1 MPDKI
6 LRNNRGIALLVTLT
20 IITVLIAVALEM
32 NRKTRSVVFS
42 AAANRDRITLS
53 QMASSGIELAKTL
66 LIKDKNNSNHD
77 SLQEEWADPEKISEI
92 LQDIPFEDGTI
103 TLTITDELGKIQI
116 NSLVTYPEGH
126 AFNEPQRDMWHR
138 FLTLLI
144 SQNESIEDLEPDMII
159 NSVKDWIDSGDDE
172 AITGLN
178 GAESDYYQELA
189 PPYVCRNGPFVHIG
203 ELALIRGVTTEYVQ
217 LAGGV
222 SGISNYMTVFGM
234 SETGNNKFTYEG
246 KININTA
253 DLPVLAAIVP
263 AENPELAQAIYD
275 YRLETSNDE
284 YIHDL
289 SSTTWYKQVP
299 GLSDVEIDAKIITTA
314 SDFFRIESI
323 GTLHEINMKI
333 TAIVEREQNKKTGKW
348 ECRVLSWKTE

>member
-6 LRNNRGIALLVTLT
+6 LGNNRGIALLVTLT
-20 IITVLIAVALEM
+20 IVTVLIAVALEM

-42 AAANRDRITLS
+42 AAASRDRITLS
-53 QMASSGIELAKTL
+53 HMASSGIDIAKAM
-66 LIKDKNNSNHD
+66 LITDKNNSNHD
-77 SLQEEWADPEKISEI
+77 SLQEEWADSKKISEL

-103 TLTITDELGKIQI
+103 KLTITDELGKIQI

-126 AFNEPQRDMWHR
+126 AFNESQRDMWHR

-144 SQNESIEDLEPDMII
+144 SQNESLEDLEPDMII

-178 GAESDYYQELA
+178 GAESDYYQELD
-189 PPYVCRNGPFVHIG
+189 PPYACRNAPFIHIG
-203 ELALIRGVTTEYVQ
+203 ELALIRGITTEYLQ

-222 SGISNYMTVFGM
+222 SGISRYMTVFGM
-234 SETGNNKFTYEG
+234 TETNNKKFTYKG

-253 DLPVLAAIVP
+253 DLPVITAILP
-263 AENPELAQAIYD
+263 SGDPELAQAIYD
-275 YRLETSNDE
+275 YRLETSDSE

-289 SSTTWYKQVP
+289 SSITWYKKVP
-299 GLSDVEIDAKIITTA
+299 GLNDVEIDSNIITTA
-314 SDFFRIESI
+314 SDFFRIESLA
-323 GTLHEINMKI
+323 TLNEMKMKI
-333 TAIVEREQNKKTGKW
+333 TAIVERENNKKTGKW
-348 ECRVLSWKTE
+348 ECRVLSWETE

>member
-6 LRNNRGIALLVTLT
+6 LGNNRGIALLVTLT
-20 IITVLIAVALEM
+20 IVTVLIAVALEM

-42 AAANRDRITLS
+42 AAASRDRITLS
-53 QMASSGIELAKTL
+53 HMASSGIDIAKAM
-66 LIKDKNNSNHD
+66 LITDKNNSNHD
-77 SLQEEWADPEKISEI
+77 SLQEEWADSKKISEL

-103 TLTITDELGKIQI
+103 KLTITDELGKIQI

-126 AFNEPQRDMWHR
+126 AFNESQRDMWHR

-144 SQNESIEDLEPDMII
+144 SQNESLEDLEPDMII

-178 GAESDYYQELA
+178 GAESDYYQELD
-189 PPYVCRNGPFVHIG
+189 PPYVCRNAPFIHIG
-203 ELALIRGVTTEYVQ
+203 ELALIRGITTEYLQ

-222 SGISNYMTVFGM
+222 SGISRYMTVFGM
-234 SETGNNKFTYEG
+234 TETNNKKFTYKG

-253 DLPVLAAIVP
+253 DLPVITAILP
-263 AENPELAQAIYD
+263 SGDPELAQAIYD
-275 YRLETSNDE
+275 YRLETSDSE

-289 SSTTWYKQVP
+289 SSITWYKKVP
-299 GLSDVEIDAKIITTA
+299 GLNDVEIDSNIITTA
-314 SDFFRIESI
+314 SDFFRIESLA
-323 GTLHEINMKI
+323 TLNEMKMKI
-333 TAIVEREQNKKTGKW
+333 TAIVERENNKKTGKW
-348 ECRVLSWKTE
+348 ECRVLSWETE

>member
-6 LRNNRGIALLVTLT
+6 LRNNRGMALLITLT

-42 AAANRDRITLS
+42 AAAGRDRITLS
-53 QMASSGIELAKTL
+53 HMASSGIEIAKAM
-66 LIKDKNNSNHD
+66 LIRDKNNSNHD
-77 SLQEEWADPEKISEI
+77 SLQEEWADPEKISEV
-92 LQDIPFEDGTI
+92 LEDIPFEDGAI

-116 NSLVTYPEGH
+116 NSLVTYPEGQ
-126 AFNEPQRDMWHR
+126 AFNESQRDMWYR

-144 SQNESIEDLEPDMII
+144 SQNDSFEDLEPDMII

-178 GAESDYYQELA
+178 GAESDYYQELD
-189 PPYVCRNGPFVHIG
+189 PPYVCRNGPLIHIG
-203 ELALIRGVTTEYVQ
+203 ELALIRGVTTEYFQ

-222 SGISNYMTVFGM
+222 SGISRYMTVFGM
-234 SETGNNKFTYEG
+234 SEMDNNKFTYEG

-253 DLPVLAAIVP
+253 DLPVLAALLP
-263 AENPELAQAIYD
+263 LENPELAQAIYD
-275 YRLETSNDE
+275 YRLETSDSE

-289 SSTTWYKQVP
+289 SGTTWYKQVP
-299 GLSDVEIDAKIITTA
+299 GLSDVEIDPKIITTA
-314 SDFFRIESI
+314 SDFFRIESLA
-323 GTLHEINMKI
+323 TLHEIKMKI
-333 TAIVEREQNKKTGKW
+333 TAIVERKQSKKTGKW
-348 ECRVLSWKTE
+348 ACRVLSRETE

>member
-6 LRNNRGIALLVTLT
+6 LRNNRGMALLMTLT
-20 IITVLIAVALEM
+20 IITVLIAVSLEM

-92 LQDIPFEDGTI
+92 LQDIPFDEGAI

-116 NSLVTYPEGH
+116 NSLVTYPQGH

-144 SQNESIEDLEPDMII
+144 SQNELIEDLEPDMII

-189 PPYVCRNGPFVHIG
+189 PPYDCRNGPFVHIG
-203 ELALIRGVTTEYVQ
+203 ELSLIRGVTTEYVQ

-275 YRLETSNDE
+275 YRVETSDDE

-299 GLSDVEIDAKIITTA
+299 GLSDVEIDPKIITTA
-314 SDFFRIESI
+314 SNFFRIESI

-348 ECRVLSWKTE
+348 ECRVLSWETE

>member
-20 IITVLIAVALEM
+20 IIMVLIAVALEM

-92 LQDIPFEDGTI
+92 LQDIPFEEGTI

-144 SQNESIEDLEPDMII
+144 SQNESIKDLEPDMII

-172 AITGLN
+172 AITGLS
-178 GAESDYYQELA
+178 GAESDYYQELD

-275 YRLETSNDE
+275 YRLETLDDE

-299 GLSDVEIDAKIITTA
+299 GLSDVEIDPKIITTA

-323 GTLHEINMKI
+323 GTLHEINIKI

>member
-1 MPDKI
+1 MTDKI
-6 LRNNRGIALLVTLT
+6 LRNHRGTALLVTVT
-20 IITVLIAVALEM
+20 IITILIAVALEM

-92 LQDIPFEDGTI
+92 LQDIPFEEGAI

-144 SQNESIEDLEPDMII
+144 SQNESIKDLEPDMII

-178 GAESDYYQELA
+178 GAESDYYQELD

-275 YRLETSNDE
+275 YRLETLDDE

-299 GLSDVEIDAKIITTA
+299 GLSDVEIDPKIITTA

-348 ECRVLSWKTE
+348 ECRVLSWKKE

>member
-1 MPDKI
+1 M
-6 LRNNRGIALLVTLT
+6 
-20 IITVLIAVALEM
+20 VLIAVALEM

-92 LQDIPFEDGTI
+92 LQDIPFEEGTI

-144 SQNESIEDLEPDMII
+144 SQNESIKDLEPDMII

-172 AITGLN
+172 AITGLS
-178 GAESDYYQELA
+178 GAESDYYQELD

-275 YRLETSNDE
+275 YRVETSDDE

-299 GLSDVEIDAKIITTA
+299 GLSDVEIDPKIITTA

-323 GTLHEINMKI
+323 GTLHEINIKI

>member
-1 MPDKI
+1 MPDTI
-6 LRNNRGIALLVTLT
+6 LRNNRGMALLVTLT

-53 QMASSGIELAKTL
+53 HMASSGIDIAKAM
-66 LIKDKNNSNHD
+66 LITDKNNSNHD
-77 SLQEEWADPEKISEI
+77 SLQEEWADSEKISEL
-92 LQDIPFEDGTI
+92 LQDIPFEDGAI
-103 TLTITDELGKIQI
+103 KLTITDELGKIQI

-126 AFNEPQRDMWHR
+126 AFNESQRDMWHR

-144 SQNESIEDLEPDMII
+144 SQNESLEDLEPDMII

-178 GAESDYYQELA
+178 GAESDYYQDLD
-189 PPYVCRNGPFVHIG
+189 PPYVCRNTPFIHIG
-203 ELALIRGVTTEYVQ
+203 ELTLIRGITTEYLQ

-222 SGISNYMTVFGM
+222 SGISSYMTVFGM
-234 SETGNNKFTYEG
+234 TETGNNTVAYEG

-253 DLPVLAAIVP
+253 ALPVLTAILP
-263 AENPELAQAIYD
+263 SGNPELAQAIYD
-275 YRLETSNDE
+275 YRLETSDSE

-289 SSTTWYKQVP
+289 SSITWYKKVP
-299 GLSDVEIDAKIITTA
+299 GLNDVEIDSNIITTA
-314 SDFFRIESI
+314 SDFFRIESLA
-323 GTLHEINMKI
+323 TLNEMKMKI
-333 TAIVEREQNKKTGKW
+333 TAIVERENNKKTGKW
-348 ECRVLSWKTE
+348 ECRVLSWETE

>member
-6 LRNNRGIALLVTLT
+6 LRNNRGVALLITLT

-42 AAANRDRITLS
+42 AAASRDRITLS
-53 QMASSGIELAKTL
+53 HMASSGIEIAKAM
-66 LIKDKNNSNHD
+66 LITDKNNSNHD
-77 SLQEEWADPEKISEI
+77 SLQEEWADPEKISEV

-144 SQNESIEDLEPDMII
+144 SQNESLEDLEPDMII

-178 GAESDYYQELA
+178 GAESDYYQELD
-189 PPYVCRNGPFVHIG
+189 PPYACRNGPLVDIG
-203 ELALIRGVTTEYVQ
+203 ELALIRGVTTEYLQ

-222 SGISNYMTVFGM
+222 SGISRYMTVFGM
-234 SETGNNKFTYEG
+234 SETNNNKFTYEG

-253 DLPVLAAIVP
+253 DLPVLAAILP
-263 AENPELAQAIYD
+263 SGHSELAQAIYD
-275 YRLETSNDE
+275 YRLETSDSE
-284 YIHDL
+284 YTHDL
-289 SSTTWYKQVP
+289 SGITWYKKVP
-299 GLSDVEIDAKIITTA
+299 GLSDVEIDPKIITTA
-314 SDFFRIESI
+314 SDFFRIESLA
-323 GTLHEINMKI
+323 TLHEIKMKI
-333 TAIVEREQNKKTGKW
+333 TAIVQRKQNKKTGKW
-348 ECRVLSWKTE
+348 ECRVLSWETE

>member
-6 LRNNRGIALLVTLT
+6 LRNNRGMALLITLT

-42 AAANRDRITLS
+42 AAAGRDRITLS
-53 QMASSGIELAKTL
+53 HMASSGIEIAKAM
-66 LIKDKNNSNHD
+66 LIRDKNNSNHD
-77 SLQEEWADPEKISEI
+77 SLQEEWADPEKISEV
-92 LQDIPFEDGTI
+92 LEDIPFEDGAI

-116 NSLVTYPEGH
+116 NSLVTYPEGQ
-126 AFNEPQRDMWHR
+126 AFNESQRNMWYR

-144 SQNESIEDLEPDMII
+144 SQNDSLEDLEPDMII

-178 GAESDYYQELA
+178 GAESDYYQELD
-189 PPYVCRNGPFVHIG
+189 PPYVCRNGPLIHIG
-203 ELALIRGVTTEYVQ
+203 ELALIRGVTTEYFQ

-222 SGISNYMTVFGM
+222 SGISRYMTVFGM
-234 SETGNNKFTYEG
+234 SEMDNNNFTYEG

-253 DLPVLAAIVP
+253 DLPVLAALLP
-263 AENPELAQAIYD
+263 LENPELAQAIYD
-275 YRLETSNDE
+275 YRLETSDSE

-289 SSTTWYKQVP
+289 SGTTWYKQVP
-299 GLSDVEIDAKIITTA
+299 GLSDVEIDPKIITTA
-314 SDFFRIESI
+314 SDFFRVESLA
-323 GTLHEINMKI
+323 TLHEIKMKI
-333 TAIVEREQNKKTGKW
+333 TAIVERKQSKKTGKW
-348 ECRVLSWKTE
+348 ACRVLSRETE

>member
-6 LRNNRGIALLVTLT
+6 LRNNRGMALLVTLT

-42 AAANRDRITLS
+42 AAASRDRITLS
-53 QMASSGIELAKTL
+53 HMASSGIDIVKAM
-66 LIKDKNNSNHD
+66 LITDKNNSNHD
-77 SLQEEWADPEKISEI
+77 SLQEEWADSEKISEL
-92 LQDIPFEDGTI
+92 LQDIPFEDGAI
-103 TLTITDELGKIQI
+103 KLTITDEPGKIQI

-126 AFNEPQRDMWHR
+126 AFNESQRDMWHR

-144 SQNESIEDLEPDMII
+144 SQNESLEDLEPDMII

-178 GAESDYYQELA
+178 GAESDYYQELD
-189 PPYVCRNGPFVHIG
+189 PPYVCRNGPFIHIG
-203 ELALIRGVTTEYVQ
+203 ELALIRGVTTEYFQ

-222 SGISNYMTVFGM
+222 SGISRYMTVFGM
-234 SETGNNKFTYEG
+234 SETDNNKFTYEG

-253 DLPVLAAIVP
+253 DLPVLAAILP
-263 AENPELAQAIYD
+263 SGNPELAQAIYD
-275 YRLETSNDE
+275 YRLETSDSE

-289 SSTTWYKQVP
+289 SSITWYKKVP
-299 GLSDVEIDAKIITTA
+299 GLSDVEIDPNIITTA
-314 SDFFRIESI
+314 SDFFRIESLA
-323 GTLHEINMKI
+323 TLHEMKMKI
-333 TAIVEREQNKKTGKW
+333 TAIVERENNKKTGKW
-348 ECRVLSWKTE
+348 ECRVLSWETE

>member
-92 LQDIPFEDGTI
+92 LQDIPFEEGTI

-144 SQNESIEDLEPDMII
+144 SQNESIKDLEPDMII

-178 GAESDYYQELA
+178 GAESDYYQELD

-253 DLPVLAAIVP
+253 DLPVLAGIVP

-275 YRLETSNDE
+275 YRVETSDDE

-299 GLSDVEIDAKIITTA
+299 GLSDVEIDPKIITTA

-323 GTLHEINMKI
+323 GTLHEINIKI

-348 ECRVLSWKTE
+348 ECRVLSWETE

>member
-6 LRNNRGIALLVTLT
+6 LRNNRGMALLITLT

-42 AAANRDRITLS
+42 AAAGRDRITLS
-53 QMASSGIELAKTL
+53 HMASSGIEIAKAM
-66 LIKDKNNSNHD
+66 LIRDKNNSNHD
-77 SLQEEWADPEKISEI
+77 SLQEEWADPEKISEV
-92 LQDIPFEDGTI
+92 LEDIPFEDGAI

-116 NSLVTYPEGH
+116 NSLVTYPEGQ
-126 AFNEPQRDMWHR
+126 AFNESQRDMWYR

-144 SQNESIEDLEPDMII
+144 SQNDSFEDLEPDMII

-178 GAESDYYQELA
+178 GAESDYYQELD
-189 PPYVCRNGPFVHIG
+189 PPYVCRNSPLIHIG
-203 ELALIRGVTTEYVQ
+203 ELALIRGVTTEYFQ

-222 SGISNYMTVFGM
+222 SGISRYMTVFGM
-234 SETGNNKFTYEG
+234 SEMDNNKFTYEG

-253 DLPVLAAIVP
+253 HLPVLAALLP
-263 AENPELAQAIYD
+263 LENPELAQAIYD
-275 YRLETSNDE
+275 YRLETSDSE

-289 SSTTWYKQVP
+289 SGTTWYKQVP
-299 GLSDVEIDAKIITTA
+299 GLSDVEIDPKIITTA
-314 SDFFRIESI
+314 SDFFRIESLA
-323 GTLHEINMKI
+323 TLHEIKMKI
-333 TAIVEREQNKKTGKW
+333 TAIVERKQSKKTGKW
-348 ECRVLSWKTE
+348 ACRVLSRETE

>member
-6 LRNNRGIALLVTLT
+6 LRNNRGMALLITLT

-42 AAANRDRITLS
+42 AAAGRDRITLS
-53 QMASSGIELAKTL
+53 HMASSGIELAKAM
-66 LIKDKNNSNHD
+66 LIRDKNNSNHD
-77 SLQEEWADPEKISEI
+77 SLQEEWADPEKISEV
-92 LQDIPFEDGTI
+92 LEDIPFEDGAI

-116 NSLVTYPEGH
+116 NSLVTYPEGQ
-126 AFNEPQRDMWHR
+126 AFNESQRDMWYR

-144 SQNESIEDLEPDMII
+144 SQNDSFEDLEPDMII

-178 GAESDYYQELA
+178 GAESDYYQELD
-189 PPYVCRNGPFVHIG
+189 PPYVCRNGPLIHIG
-203 ELALIRGVTTEYVQ
+203 ELALIRGVTTEYFQ

-222 SGISNYMTVFGM
+222 SGISRYMTVFGM
-234 SETGNNKFTYEG
+234 SEMDNNKFTYEG

-253 DLPVLAAIVP
+253 DLPVLAALLP
-263 AENPELAQAIYD
+263 LENPELAQAIYD
-275 YRLETSNDE
+275 YRLETSGSE

-289 SSTTWYKQVP
+289 SGTTWYKQVP
-299 GLSDVEIDAKIITTA
+299 GLSDVEIDPKIITTA
-314 SDFFRIESI
+314 SDFFRIESLA
-323 GTLHEINMKI
+323 TLHEIKMKI
-333 TAIVEREQNKKTGKW
+333 TAIVERKQSKKTGKW
-348 ECRVLSWKTE
+348 ACRVLSRETE